1 LQDTE
6 KKQKIIKNF
15 RISGCQKS
23 HHKTEMKTDAKQF
36 FFFRFRFPN
45 TRRFQAHTLLSHQ
58 LWSGK
63 KKKMDL
69 GRGID

>member
-1 LQDTE
+1 
-6 KKQKIIKNF
+6 
-15 RISGCQKS
+15 
-23 HHKTEMKTDAKQF
+23 MKTDAKQF